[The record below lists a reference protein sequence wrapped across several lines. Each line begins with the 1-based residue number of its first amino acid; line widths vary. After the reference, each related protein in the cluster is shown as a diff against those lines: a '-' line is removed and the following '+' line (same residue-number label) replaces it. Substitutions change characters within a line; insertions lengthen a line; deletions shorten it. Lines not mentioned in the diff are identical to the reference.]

1 MIQPHIQC
9 LYLAETLL
17 NTRRETMPI
26 HVRISHHDRLVVAV
40 AHGTI
45 TAEELQNAVRESV
58 EQGALHYRK
67 IIDVAAANSDADME
81 RLKQLLVLARNSPQC
96 AQRGP
101 LAFVVDSKRG
111 DTVRELAALT
121 EDGERPIGVFT
132 SLHEARKWLDETF
145 KVELKR

>member
-1 MIQPHIQC
+1 
-9 LYLAETLL
+9 
-17 NTRRETMPI
+17 MPI

-45 TAEELQNAVRESV
+45 TAEEFLNAVRDSV

-67 IIDVAAANSDADME
+67 IIDVAAANTDADME
-81 RLKQLLVLARNSPQC
+81 RLKQLLVLVRTSPQ
-96 AQRGP
+96 ATQRGP
-101 LAFVVDSKRG
+101 LAFVVDGKRG

-121 EDGERPIGVFT
+121 EEGERPVGVFT
-132 SLHEARKWLDETF
+132 SLHEARKWLDEIF

>member
-1 MIQPHIQC
+1 
-9 LYLAETLL
+9 LYLAEALL
-17 NTRRETMPI
+17 ITRREIMPI

-45 TAEELQNAVRESV
+45 SAEELLNAVRESV

-81 RLKQLLVLARNSPQC
+81 RLKQLLTFVRTSPQA

-101 LAFVVDSKRG
+101 LAFVVDDKRG
-111 DTVRELAALT
+111 DTVRELASFT
-121 EDGERPIGVFT
+121 EEGERPVRVFT
-132 SLHEARKWLDETF
+132 SLHEARRWLDEIF

>member
-1 MIQPHIQC
+1 
-9 LYLAETLL
+9 
-17 NTRRETMPI
+17 MPI

-40 AHGTI
+40 AHGTL
-45 TAEELQNAVRESV
+45 TAEELMNAVRESV

-81 RLKQLLVLARNSPQC
+81 RLKQLLVLARNSPQA

-101 LAFVVDSKRG
+101 VAFVVDERRG
-111 DTVRELAALT
+111 ETVRELAALN
-121 EDGERPIGVFT
+121 EEGERPVGVFT
-132 SLHEARKWLDETF
+132 SLHEARKWLDKMF

>member
-1 MIQPHIQC
+1 
-9 LYLAETLL
+9 
-17 NTRRETMPI
+17 MPI

-45 TAEELQNAVRESV
+45 SADEFLNAVRESV

-67 IIDVAAANSDADME
+67 LIDVAAANTDADME
-81 RLKQLLVLARNSPQC
+81 RLKQLLMIVRNSPQA

-111 DTVRELAALT
+111 DTVRELMALP
-121 EDGERPIGVFT
+121 EEGERPVRVFT
-132 SLHEARKWLDETF
+132 SLHEARKWLDEVF
-145 KVELKR
+145 KIELKR

>member
-1 MIQPHIQC
+1 
-9 LYLAETLL
+9 
-17 NTRRETMPI
+17 MPI

-40 AHGTI
+40 CHGTI
-45 TAEELQNAVRESV
+45 TAEELLNAVRESV

-67 IIDVAAANSDADME
+67 IIDVAAANSDADMD
-81 RLKQLLVLARNSPQC
+81 RLKQLLVLARKSPQA

-101 LAFVVDSKRG
+101 PAFVVDGKRG

-121 EDGERPIGVFT
+121 ENGERPIRVFT
-132 SLHEARKWLDETF
+132 NLHEARKWLDEIF

>member
-1 MIQPHIQC
+1 
-9 LYLAETLL
+9 
-17 NTRRETMPI
+17 MPI
-26 HVRISHHDRLVVAV
+26 HVRISHHDRLVVVV
-40 AHGTI
+40 AHGTL
-45 TAEELQNAVRESV
+45 TGEELMNAVRGSV

-81 RLKQLLVLARNSPQC
+81 RLKQLLVLARSSPQA

-111 DTVRELAALT
+111 DTVRELAALV
-121 EDGERPIGVFT
+121 EEGERPMRVFT
-132 SLHEARKWLDETF
+132 NLHEARKWLDEIF

>member
-1 MIQPHIQC
+1 
-9 LYLAETLL
+9 
-17 NTRRETMPI
+17 MPV

-45 TAEELQNAVRESV
+45 TGEEFLNAVRESV

-67 IIDVAAANSDADME
+67 IIDVAAANTDADME
-81 RLKQLLVLARNSPQC
+81 RLKQLLVLARNSPQA

-101 LAFVVDSKRG
+101 LAFVVDRNRG
-111 DTVRELAALT
+111 DLVRELAALT
-121 EDGERPIGVFT
+121 EEGERPIRVFT
-132 SLHEARKWLDETF
+132 NLHEARKWLDEIF